1 MFIMALNETLVSLK
15 NRSRS
20 PKSYH
25 FLKAITMLYLCQF
38 GSEYKAITM
47 LYLCQFG
54 SEYCIQVRFFHGCMT
69 LIMTLVS
76 GVLKKSVKNT

>member
-1 MFIMALNETLVSLK
+1 MFIIALNETLISLK

-25 FLKAITMLYLCQF
+25 FLKTITKMYLCQF
-38 GSEYKAITM
+38 GENMAIDSE
-47 LYLCQFG
+47 
-54 SEYCIQVRFFHGCMT
+54 SSIQVRFFHGCMT

-76 GVLKKSVKNT
+76 GDLKNRSRTLK

>member
-1 MFIMALNETLVSLK
+1 MFIIALNETLESFK

-25 FLKAITMLYLCQF
+25 FHKAITMMYLCQF
-38 GSEYKAITM
+38 GENMAI
-47 LYLCQFG
+47 G
-54 SEYCIQVRFFHGCMT
+54 SEYSIQVCFFHGCLT

-76 GVLKKSVKNT
+76 GDLKKIGQ